1 MSLKKKICIINPNTT
16 TSMTEVIDTTAKKYA
31 GLNTEIISTQPKTG
45 PESIEGYYD
54 EAFCIPGLIEEI
66 KNNIDADGYII
77 ACFDDT
83 GLDAVRSITDKPV
96 IGIGEAAYH
105 VASLVSGNFSVIT
118 TLSRSINPLKHN
130 LKKYGLFEKCV
141 SVTAIEVP
149 VLDLEEISDDNLEK
163 LNKGIEKT
171 ILEDNSEAI
180 ILGCAGMSNL
190 AKDLELSHGLPV
202 IEGVSSAVVLIEG
215 LINLQIKTSKIG
227 SYALPR
233 VKNYTGYLSKFRP
246 QRKNY
251 DS

>member
-1 MSLKKKICIINPNTT
+1 MKKEICIINPNTT
-16 TSMTEVIDTTAKKYA
+16 KAMTHKIDLTAKNFA
-31 GLNTEIISTQPKTG
+31 NVDTEIISVEPNIG

-66 KNNIDADGYII
+66 NNNINADGYII

-105 VASLVSGNFSVIT
+105 VASIVSGNFSVIT

-141 SVTAIEVP
+141 SISAIEVP
-149 VLDLEEISDDNLEK
+149 VLDLEEISNDNLDK

-171 ILEDNSEAI
+171 IFEDNSEAI

-190 AKDLELSHGLPV
+190 AKDLELNHGLPV

-233 VKNYTGYLSKFRP
+233 EKQYTGFLSKFRP
-246 QRKNY
+246 QR
-251 DS
+251 

>member
-1 MSLKKKICIINPNTT
+1 LKRKICIINPNTT
-16 TSMTEVIDTTAKKYA
+16 KAMTHKIDLTAKNFA
-31 GLNTEIISTQPKTG
+31 NVDTEIISVEPNIG

-54 EAFCIPGLIEEI
+54 EAFCVPGLIEEI
-66 KNNIDADGYII
+66 NNNINADGYII

-105 VASLVSGNFSVIT
+105 VASIVSGNFSVIT

-141 SVTAIEVP
+141 SISAIEVP
-149 VLDLEEISDDNLEK
+149 VLDLEEISNDNLDK

-190 AKDLELSHGLPV
+190 AKDLELNHGLPV

-233 VKNYTGYLSKFRP
+233 EKQYTGFLSKFRP
-246 QRKNY
+246 QR
-251 DS
+251 

>member
-1 MSLKKKICIINPNTT
+1 MKRKICIINPNTT
-16 TSMTEVIDTTAKKYA
+16 KAMTHKIDLTAKNFA
-31 GLNTEIISTQPKTG
+31 NVDTEIISVEPNIG

-66 KNNIDADGYII
+66 NNNINADGYII

-83 GLDAVRSITDKPV
+83 GLDAVRSISDKPV

-105 VASLVSGNFSVIT
+105 VASIVSGNFSVIT

-141 SVTAIEVP
+141 SISAIEVP
-149 VLDLEEISDDNLEK
+149 VLDLEEISNDNLDK

-190 AKDLELSHGLPV
+190 AKDLELNHGLPV

-233 VKNYTGYLSKFRP
+233 EKQYTGFLSKFRP
-246 QRKNY
+246 QR
-251 DS
+251 

>member
-1 MSLKKKICIINPNTT
+1 MKRKICIINPNTT
-16 TSMTEVIDTTAKKYA
+16 KAMTHKIDLTAKNFA
-31 GLNTEIISTQPKTG
+31 NIDTEIISVEPNIG

-66 KNNIDADGYII
+66 NNNINADGYII

-105 VASLVSGNFSVIT
+105 VASIVSGNFSVIT

-141 SVTAIEVP
+141 SISAIEVP
-149 VLDLEEISDDNLEK
+149 VLDLEEISNDNLDK

-190 AKDLELSHGLPV
+190 AKDLELNHGLPV

-233 VKNYTGYLSKFRP
+233 EKQYTGFLSKFRP
-246 QRKNY
+246 QR
-251 DS
+251 

>member
-1 MSLKKKICIINPNTT
+1 MKKKICIINPNTT
-16 TSMTEVIDTTAKKYA
+16 KAMTHKIDLTAKNFA
-31 GLNTEIISTQPKTG
+31 NVDTEIISVEPNIG

-66 KNNIDADGYII
+66 NNNINADGYII

-105 VASLVSGNFSVIT
+105 VASIVSGNFSVIT

-141 SVTAIEVP
+141 SISAIEVP

-190 AKDLELSHGLPV
+190 AKDLELNHGLPV
-202 IEGVSSAVVLIEG
+202 IEGVSSAVVLTEG

-233 VKNYTGYLSKFRP
+233 EKQYKGFLSKFRP
-246 QRKNY
+246 QR
-251 DS
+251 

>member
-1 MSLKKKICIINPNTT
+1 MKRKICIINPNTT
-16 TSMTEVIDTTAKKYA
+16 KTMTHKIDLTAKNFA
-31 GLNTEIISTQPKTG
+31 NVDTEIISVEPNIG

-66 KNNIDADGYII
+66 NNNINADGYII

-105 VASLVSGNFSVIT
+105 VASIVSGNFSVIT

-141 SVTAIEVP
+141 SISAIEVP
-149 VLDLEEISDDNLEK
+149 VLDLEEISNDNLDK

-190 AKDLELSHGLPV
+190 AKDLELNHGLPV

-233 VKNYTGYLSKFRP
+233 EKQYTGFLSKFRP
-246 QRKNY
+246 QR
-251 DS
+251 

>member
-1 MSLKKKICIINPNTT
+1 MKRKICIINPNTT
-16 TSMTEVIDTTAKKYA
+16 KAMTHKIDLTAKNFA
-31 GLNTEIISTQPKTG
+31 NVDTEIISVEPNIG

-66 KNNIDADGYII
+66 NNNINADGYII

-105 VASLVSGNFSVIT
+105 VASIVSGNFSVIT

-141 SVTAIEVP
+141 SISAIEVP
-149 VLDLEEISDDNLEK
+149 VLDLEEISNDNLDK

-233 VKNYTGYLSKFRP
+233 DKNYTGYLSKFRP
-246 QRKNY
+246 QR
-251 DS
+251 

>member
-1 MSLKKKICIINPNTT
+1 MKRKICIINPNTT
-16 TSMTEVIDTTAKKYA
+16 KAMTHKIDLTAKNFANVDTK
-31 GLNTEIISTQPKTG
+31 IISVEPNIG

-66 KNNIDADGYII
+66 NNNINADGYII

-105 VASLVSGNFSVIT
+105 VASIVSGNFSVIT

-141 SVTAIEVP
+141 SISAIEVP
-149 VLDLEEISDDNLEK
+149 VLDLEEISNDNLDK

-202 IEGVSSAVVLIEG
+202 IEGVSSAVVLTEG

-233 VKNYTGYLSKFRP
+233 EKQYTGFLSKFRP
-246 QRKNY
+246 QR
-251 DS
+251 

>member
-16 TSMTEVIDTTAKKYA
+16 TSMTEVIESTAKKYA
-31 GLNTEIISTQPKTG
+31 RLDTEIITTQPQTG

-54 EAFCIPGLIEEI
+54 EAFCLPGLIEEI
-66 KNNIDADGYII
+66 KDNIDADGYII

-83 GLDAVRSITDKPV
+83 GLDAVRSITHKPV

-105 VASLVSGNFSVIT
+105 VASLVSENFSVIT
-118 TLSRSINPLKHN
+118 TLTRSINPLKHN

-149 VLDLEEISDDNLEK
+149 VLDLEEISDYNLDK

-215 LINLQIKTSKIG
+215 LINLQIQTSKIG

-233 VKNYTGYLSKFRP
+233 DKNYTGYLSKFRP
-246 QRKNY
+246 QR
-251 DS
+251 